1 MKELDF
7 DIGSG
12 IEYEQFL
19 VTCCNKEKILNE
31 KALKASFDIWDTDGK
46 GSINLADIKKVKYL
60 YI

>member
-1 MKELDF
+1 MNELDF

-31 KALKASFDIWDTDGK
+31 KTLKASFEIWDIDNK
-46 GSINLADIKKVKYL
+46 GSFNLADIKRVKL
-60 YI
+60 KAK